1 MTPKTLLQMAGVTMT
16 PSKPSDAV
24 LVVIDAQNEYVDGK
38 LPLTGVQP
46 AFAEIGR
53 LLTRARKAGT
63 PRHPHPAP
71 ITCMIKAIA
80 PSPAEGRLCNAG
92 AAIII
97 SCHSGARR
105 RREPGIHNHDLG
117 LWIPGS
123 RTPISGLPEIG

>member
-46 AFAEIGR
+46 ALAEIGR

-63 PRHPHPAP
+63 PGHPHPAP
-71 ITCMIKAIA
+71 ITCIA

-97 SCHSGARR
+97 SCHSRARR
-105 RREPGIHNHDLG
+105 RREPGMTAGNNYAATVVRAG
-117 LWIPGS
+117 LADGS
-123 RTPISGLPEIG
+123 